1 MPISKEDKLRQ
12 LSVQLLQI
20 DRVKISGRNLNELNE
35 CSLPGGKGKQ
45 GK

>member
-1 MPISKEDKLRQ
+1 MQILKW
-12 LSVQLLQI
+12 LSVWELQI